1 MVVIAVFIQTVW
13 LAVAGAELSVSV
25 AAPGVTAIEPVKDA
39 APQPPAAET
48 V

>member
-1 MVVIAVFIQTVW
+1 MALFIQIVW
-13 LAVAGAELSVSV
+13 LAVAGAEVNVSV
-25 AAPGVTAIEPVKDA
+25 AAPGVTVIEPVKDA